1 MLNEC
6 TTTMCSQQSD
16 ASVPPILTNSA
27 KSSFMSFM
35 PRYRILTLLYSL
47 GFSVA
52 ATLRSGGGGG
62 GGG

>member
-1 MLNEC
+1 
-6 TTTMCSQQSD
+6 
-16 ASVPPILTNSA
+16 VPPILANSA

-62 GGG
+62 GGGG